1 MLLPTGRL
9 HDLLPVSC
17 VVVLSLFSTS
27 LSPPGNRWQTGL
39 NSLPFFRGVTN

>member
-17 VVVLSLFSTS
+17 VVVLSLFFYFAI
-27 LSPPGNRWQTGL
+27 PTGQPL
-39 NSLPFFRGVTN
+39 ADRAQ